1 MASGADGEDKLKK
14 EIKRLIEELEA
25 FKVKSRKDFQELE
38 QKLNKQKEKELEQ

>member
-1 MASGADGEDKLKK
+1 MATGADGEEKLKK

-25 FKVKSRKDFQELE
+25 FKIKSRKDFQELE